1 MYVMVIRLFQCLL
14 LKQIN
19 MQPKIKTI
27 KRPNGFYVAF
37 EASKK
42 FLAQAKKK
50 RDAILLYTL
59 GQFNIKD

>member
-1 MYVMVIRLFQCLL
+1 
-14 LKQIN
+14 
-19 MQPKIKTI
+19 MQQKIKTI
-27 KRPNGFYVAF
+27 KRRNGMWIAF
-37 EASKK
+37 EAGKK